1 MTNAEYREI
10 RRRYR
15 EADALDPRLAAELRQ
30 IASRLV
36 RYGGLPSAYAPY
48 RVWDEEAEEEV
59 FLSWYAGRLAKEG
72 QLQALLDRAATI
84 EGFRGLGER
93 SLRQHV
99 LNQRE
104 RSQVQNLYARTAQLL
119 REDDDFVEFV
129 PAARPQDVWWGLA
142 AWSAPAQF
150 TGRENDLFAAAWSLG
165 DFEIIR
171 YKADAKKLAPVLAA
185 PELKRFVAGLLG
197 AVAALL
203 TLSLFARVFEQRF
216 DLGAMQLDSLD
227 EEPVEVAGAA
237 EPDELELEQTAVTI
251 IVEMTQ
257 RQAEV
262 LVATA
267 AGEETQDAMAE
278 RLKCSVGTIN
288 NDQRGVG
295 AIIDRHAESAEER
308 GVLLRKVVDLL
319 HEGDERQ

>member
-227 EEPVEVAGAA
+227 EE
-237 EPDELELEQTAVTI
+237 D
-251 IVEMTQ
+251 
-257 RQAEV
+257 R
-262 LVATA
+262 
-267 AGEETQDAMAE
+267 
-278 RLKCSVGTIN
+278 KSV
-288 NDQRGVG
+288 V
-295 AIIDRHAESAEER
+295 
-308 GVLLRKVVDLL
+308 
-319 HEGDERQ
+319 

>member
-1 MTNAEYREI
+1 MTDDEYRDI

-15 EADALDPRLAAELRQ
+15 DADALDPRLVVELRK

-48 RVWDEEAEEEV
+48 RVWNEEAEEEV

-72 QLQALLDRAATI
+72 ELQALLDRAATI
-84 EGFRGLGER
+84 EGFRALGER

-99 LNQRE
+99 LNQRA

-119 REDDDFVEFV
+119 REDEDFAEFIS
-129 PAARPQDVWWGLA
+129 AARPQDVWWGLTD
-142 AWSAPAQF
+142 WSAPTQF
-150 TGRENDLFAAAWSLG
+150 TGSDNDLFAAAWSLG

-171 YKADAKKLAPVLAA
+171 YKVDAKKLAPVLAA

-203 TLSLFARVFEQRF
+203 TLSLFARAFEQRF
-216 DLGAMQLDSLD
+216 DLGAVQLDSLD
-227 EEPVEVAGAA
+227 EEPVEVAGDA
-237 EPDELELEQTAVTI
+237 EPDELELEQTAVA
-251 IVEMTQ
+251 IVAEMTQ

-267 AGEETQDAMAE
+267 AAETQDAMAE

-295 AIIDRHAESAEER
+295 GIIDRHAESAQER